1 MEKEKKLTMHDSTP
15 STAKSNYIKP
25 VTEILKGS
33 LRKMAQYVQKNK
45 DKHESKFLVRNR
57 NEKTIKHHL

>member
-1 MEKEKKLTMHDSTP
+1 MHDRTP
-15 STAKSNYIKP
+15 STAKSNYINP

-45 DKHESKFLVRNR
+45 DKNESKFLVRNR
-57 NEKTIKHHL
+57 NEKTIKQHL